1 MYTAAKTTSKLL
13 ITLKDPTGRKR
24 AHARQQAIR
33 IGSAASAGALIALV
47 AGLLERRRRRNR
59 AASAKVD
66 PSPQAKPRTAGTTD
80 AGGNFRSRHGAG
92 ASTGAGTSTG
102 RIPMSG
108 AATGASSGRTPIPM
122 QGTDPL
128 DKLAASAERLQT
140 WGGDE
145 PGYRAHL
152 GFGIGGSIPAASD
165 SAAGGER
172 FDRGEAAAEGAPEPI
187 GGSMPTGGGDALGGT
202 VRGGDDVG
210 YADEIVTG
218 AGEAISNSTT
228 PSQNGHGSLH

>member
-1 MYTAAKTTSKLL
+1 MYTAATTASKLL

-33 IGSAASAGALIALV
+33 IGGAASAGALLALV
-47 AGLLERRRRRNR
+47 GGLLERRRRRNR
-59 AASAKVD
+59 AAAAHVD
-66 PSPQAKPRTAGTTD
+66 PSPQAGPRTAVTTD
-80 AGGNFRSRHGAG
+80 GHGNPRSRHGEG

-108 AATGASSGRTPIPM
+108 ASKSATASLKPI
-122 QGTDPL
+122 TARSNDPL

-152 GFGIGGSIPAASD
+152 GFGIGGSIPA
-165 SAAGGER
+165 
-172 FDRGEAAAEGAPEPI
+172 DRI
-187 GGSMPTGGGDALGGT
+187 GDSMPTSGGDALGGT
-202 VRGGDDVG
+202 VRGGDGVG

-228 PSQNGHGSLH
+228 PSPSRNGHGSLH